1 VLPGTSYVPD
11 KLTLLQN
18 AVLNVDDAEGDINI
32 PFNRVLYP
40 TATPDTEL

>member
-11 KLTLLQN
+11 KLTLLQKV
-18 AVLNVDDAEGDINI
+18 VLNVDDVEGDINT
-32 PFNRVLYP
+32 PFIRVLYP